1 MIVIDGYSIEQ
12 YPNSNR
18 ITINLPQT
26 IYTVRDTIC
35 FPQHRRI
42 KLTREELTALLV
54 CVKVMYE
61 NGMKDGEEDGC

>member
-12 YPNSNR
+12 YPNR

-26 IYTVRDTIC
+26 SYTARDTIG
-35 FPQHRRI
+35 FLHHRRI

-54 CVKVMYE
+54 CVKGMYE
-61 NGMKDGEEDGC
+61 NGMRDGEEDGC